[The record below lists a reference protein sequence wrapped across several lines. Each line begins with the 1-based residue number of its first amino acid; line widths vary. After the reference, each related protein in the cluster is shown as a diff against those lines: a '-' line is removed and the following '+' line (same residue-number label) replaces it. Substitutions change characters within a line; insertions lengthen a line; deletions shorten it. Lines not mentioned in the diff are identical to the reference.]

1 MLENTDSPG
10 SLGCARVDAK
20 QSPGDVVKYVTPS
33 VRKSAFNC
41 PHCQV
46 LTTQFWYSAHADRL
60 DKDQLP
66 FVVGLDNREEY
77 RFDDIKDPEQR
88 KGLNDFVEKM
98 ATGKPFF
105 DSNSKY
111 RGFDVSNANFSKCYE
126 CKEISVWI
134 FDRLIYP
141 AKGTAPA
148 VNVDTP
154 EQIKAD
160 YNEASSILAASP
172 RGAAALL
179 RLAIQKLCKELGQP
193 GKNINNDIGSLVSG
207 GLDRRIQKA
216 LDVLRV
222 IGNDAVHPGQIDL
235 RDNVE
240 TAEGLFRLF
249 NLIVEKMIS
258 EPKHIE
264 EMYGQLPL
272 EKLKQ
277 IDERDKKSLPQG

>member
-1 MLENTDSPG
+1 M
-10 SLGCARVDAK
+10 
-20 QSPGDVVKYVTPS
+20 
-33 VRKSAFNC
+33 
-41 PHCQV
+41 

-141 AKGTAPA
+141 MKGTAPA

-154 EQIKAD
+154 EEIKTTTTKLVVSLLPRQ
-160 YNEASSILAASP
+160 EARQHCCALPSRNSARNWGNLGKTSTTTL
-172 RGAAALL
+172 ALL
-179 RLAIQKLCKELGQP
+179 SVVDWIEGF
-193 GKNINNDIGSLVSG
+193 
-207 GLDRRIQKA
+207 RRRWTSCA
-216 LDVLRV
+216 
-222 IGNDAVHPGQIDL
+222 
-235 RDNVE
+235 
-240 TAEGLFRLF
+240 
-249 NLIVEKMIS
+249 
-258 EPKHIE
+258 
-264 EMYGQLPL
+264 
-272 EKLKQ
+272 
-277 IDERDKKSLPQG
+277 